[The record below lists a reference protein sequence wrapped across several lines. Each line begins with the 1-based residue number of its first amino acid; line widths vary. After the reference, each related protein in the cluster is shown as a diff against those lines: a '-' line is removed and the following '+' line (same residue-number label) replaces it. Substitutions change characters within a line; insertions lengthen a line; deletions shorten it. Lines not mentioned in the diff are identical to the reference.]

1 MEGLATRRKDWM
13 VRPTTVATAR
23 FIVASLPIR
32 HKSGIS
38 RPAA

>member
-13 VRPTTVATAR
+13 VRPTAVATAR
-23 FIVASLPIR
+23 FVVAAMPIR
-32 HKSGIS
+32 HKSGAI